1 MFGSAMLDIAIGVV
15 FVFLLLSVFATTIN
29 ELIFSLLS
37 MRGKELLRGI
47 QTLLNDNDLVK
58 KVYEHGQVFGLY
70 QGDFEPDP
78 RLSAASPPKTEATA
92 QDPQTKPLSFFRKH
106 TSWFGGKRDNL
117 PSYIPSRNF
126 AQALIDS
133 VEELATELKLKQLL
147 AQGQDAAEAATPP
160 PDPQQAVNPQQPAGQ
175 AAIQGQTIVK
185 VTQEF
190 KDAAKALAGNPA
202 TAKVGKPLLSM
213 ISAAGDDATKL
224 QESIEEWFNSGM
236 DRVSGW
242 YKYNTQWC
250 LFWIGLTIAIAI
262 NADTIHIVK
271 QLSSDSTLRQSI
283 VAAAQSTNQAHN
295 NTNPTAGGN
304 GQNPPLG
311 GNAQN
316 PPAGGNA
323 QNPPPGGNGQNPPA
337 GDKKQNPPAGD
348 KNQNPPAGGNA
359 QNPTAGGNG
368 QNPPAG
374 GNAQNPTAGGNGQN
388 PPPQT
393 TDITKQIKAVDESF
407 DNLTGLGIPLGW
419 PKANPKDYPN
429 RWTRFVDCINWVVD
443 RPSMMLGWLLSA
455 IAISL
460 GAPFWFDAL
469 NKIMIVR
476 STIKPGE
483 KSQPGKPKDKSDT

>member
-37 MRGKELLRGI
+37 MRAKELLRGI
-47 QTLLNDNDLVK
+47 QTLLNNNDLVK

-70 QGDFEPDP
+70 QGNFDPDL
-78 RLSAASPPKTEATA
+78 RLSAASPPKTEAAAPASNT
-92 QDPQTKPLSFFRKH
+92 TPLSGFRKL
-106 TSWFGGKRDNL
+106 TSWYGGKRGNL

-126 AQALIDS
+126 ALALIDS
-133 VEELATELKLKQLL
+133 IAEFAPLK
-147 AQGQDAAEAATPP
+147 PP
-160 PDPQQAVNPQQPAGQ
+160 PPPPPPADQQPPANPQGPAG
-175 AAIQGQTIVK
+175 APAIQGQQIVK
-185 VTQEF
+185 IAQEF
-190 KDAAKALAGNPA
+190 KDGAKLLADNPA

-213 ISAAGDDATKL
+213 ISAAGDDAAKL
-224 QESIEEWFNSGM
+224 QQSIEEWFNSGM

-283 VAAAQSTNQAHN
+283 VAAAQSANQAHN
-295 NTNPTAGGN
+295 SA
-304 GQNPPLG
+304 
-311 GNAQN
+311 
-316 PPAGGNA
+316 
-323 QNPPPGGNGQNPPA
+323 NPPA
-337 GDKKQNPPAGD
+337 GDNKQNPPPPD
-348 KNQNPPAGGNA
+348 QNTNTNTNT
-359 QNPTAGGNG
+359 QNTP
-368 QNPPAG
+368 
-374 GNAQNPTAGGNGQN
+374 
-388 PPPQT
+388 
-393 TDITKQIKAVDESF
+393 DISKQIDAVQKSF
-407 DNLTGLGIPLGW
+407 DNLNGLGVPLGW
-419 PKANPKDYPN
+419 PQYPN
-429 RWTRFVDCINWVVD
+429 DKRTLGTRFADCITWVFTQ
-443 RPSMMLGWLLSA
+443 PSMMLGWLLSA

-483 KSQPGKPKDKSDT
+483 KSPDGKPKDKSQT